1 MIDPKNIELITT
13 KDFIL
18 YEKEDVIGYNRDIF
32 NKLDLKN
39 RKIYLEK
46 PDIFKE
52 LSIKKN
58 YLNKYFSF
66 LPEILG
72 INEFYKN
79 LICSL

>member
-1 MIDPKNIELITT
+1 MIDPKNIELVTT
-13 KDFIL
+13 KDFVL
-18 YEKEDVIGYNRDIF
+18 YENKDLIGYNRDVF

-58 YLNKYFSF
+58 YLNRYFPI
-66 LPEILG
+66 LP
-72 INEFYKN
+72 
-79 LICSL
+79 